1 MNPAKFK
8 TLLEKPIRSNQKEL
22 DKLDINTI
30 LSIDSTTG
38 VDLSDDEIR
47 ALKNIVDNDKIPITA
62 KIIESIQKSLKTAD
76 KLLDTREKFQDK
88 ASDLL
93 TTISG
98 VLDINIPFF
107 GNLGEIAGM
116 KFPTDILGEQKDG

>member
-8 TLLEKPIRSNQKEL
+8 TLLEKSVRSNQKEI
-22 DKLDINTI
+22 DKLDIKTI
-30 LSIDSTTG
+30 LSIDSTIG
-38 VDLSDDEIR
+38 IDLSDDEKK
-47 ALKNIVDNDKIPITA
+47 ALKDIVNNDKIPITA
-62 KIIESIQKSLKTAD
+62 KTIESIQKSLKTAD

-88 ASDLL
+88 ASDLV

-107 GNLGEIAGM
+107 
-116 KFPTDILGEQKDG
+116 